1 MSEATKPTAA
11 DRARA
16 AGWVR
21 EVDAYGNVEW
31 YTGATNN
38 DMLAC
43 WDRAGHATS
52 AACQWAVMGPLTRQL
67 GFERDEDSALNAAL
81 ALWGVA

>member
-1 MSEATKPTAA
+1 MGAGVSPT

-21 EVDAYGNVEW
+21 EADAYGNAEW
-31 YTGATNN
+31 YTGAA
-38 DMLAC
+38 DGDELAC
-43 WDRAGHATS
+43 WDRAGFATS
-52 AACQWAVMGPLTRQL
+52 ADCQWAVSPPDGQRLR
-67 GFERDEDSALNAAL
+67 FERDEDTALDAAL

>member
-11 DRARA
+11 DRAIA

-21 EVDAYGNVEW
+21 EVDAYGGVEW
-31 YTGATNN
+31 YTGTGG
-38 DMLAC
+38 DDVLAC
-43 WDRAGHATS
+43 WDRLGYATS
-52 AACQWAVMGPLTRQL
+52 ADCQWAVMGPTSRRLR
-67 GFERDEDSALNAAL
+67 FERDEDTALDAAL